1 MHDIRTSP
9 ETDPG
14 WIDVPLGRNSV
25 TFRTGDSGEIFVTP
39 TEPLAPYPDRLTDR
53 LLHWARTA
61 PDRVFVAQRD
71 KGGAWRTI
79 TYAQALTHA
88 RSVATALLAR
98 GLSAERPVAILS
110 GNDLD
115 HAMLALGCLYAGIP
129 FSAISPSYAT
139 LSTDFAK
146 LRYIVGKL
154 TPGLVFASSPAG
166 FGRAVDAV
174 LPADAEVVWGSPD
187 SIGTAFS
194 DLLATPPDDSA
205 ERAHDTIG
213 PDTVAKFLYTSGST
227 GNPKGVITTQRMLC
241 SNQVMLRESLAF
253 MKDEPPVLIDW
264 LPWNHVFG
272 GSHNFG
278 LVLYNGGT
286 LYIDDGKPTPAGID
300 ETIRNLNEIAPT
312 IYFNVPKGF
321 EELVPHL
328 RADAALRG
336 RFFSRLR
343 LLFFAGAGISP
354 AVWKALE
361 DLAIETV
368 GARVPILTGLGA
380 TETAPFAMVCDL
392 EHAHAGRVGL
402 PVPGVELK
410 LVPIDGKLEARV
422 RAPSVTPG
430 YWREPALTAAAF
442 DADGY
447 YRLGDALR
455 LVDQADPSKGYLF
468 DGRVNEDFKLSSG
481 TWVSAGP
488 LRAAIVQQLAPLA
501 RDVIIAGLNRDDI
514 GILIFPDA
522 AAMSEFAP
530 GLDGAQLVADSRV
543 RDAFQRRLGEI
554 AAGATGSSNRVA
566 RAMLLAAPPDIDR
579 GELTDK
585 GTISQKAVLANR
597 AALVD
602 ELYEEPASPRV
613 LRTGRT

>member
-1 MHDIRTSP
+1 MLDIASP
-9 ETDPG
+9 SRKPG

-25 TFRTGDSGEIFVTP
+25 SFETAADGTVRVTP

-53 LLHWARTA
+53 LVHWARTA
-61 PDRVFVAQRD
+61 PDRVFIARREV
-71 KGGAWRTI
+71 GGAWREI
-79 TYAQALTHA
+79 TYAQALQQA
-88 RSVATALLAR
+88 RAIGTALLDR

-115 HAMLALGCLYAGIP
+115 HAMLALACLYTGIP
-129 FSAISPSYAT
+129 YSAISPSYST

-154 TPGLVFASSPAG
+154 TPGLVFALDPAIY
-166 FGRAVDAV
+166 GRAVDAV
-174 LPADAEVVWGSPD
+174 APPDAERVWATLPD
-187 SIGTAFS
+187 GQAGTLLS
-194 DLLATPPDDSA
+194 DLAATTPTPSVDA
-205 ERAHDTIG
+205 AHAAVG
-213 PDTVAKFLYTSGST
+213 PDTVAKLLYTSGST

-253 MKDEPPVLIDW
+253 MKDEPPVLVDW

-272 GSHNFG
+272 GSHNVG

-286 LYIDDGKPTPAGID
+286 LYIDDGKPTPAGLA

-328 RADAALRG
+328 RAERALRE

-354 AVWKALE
+354 VVWQALE
-361 DLAIETV
+361 DLAVETI

-392 EHAHAGRVGL
+392 EHAGAGRIGL

-410 LVPIDGKLEARV
+410 LVPVDGKLEARV

-430 YWREPALTAAAF
+430 YWREPELTAAAF
-442 DADGY
+442 DDEGY
-447 YRLGDALR
+447 YRLGDAIR
-455 LVDQADPSKGYLF
+455 LLDETDPSKGYVF
-468 DGRVNEDFKLSSG
+468 DGRINEDFKLSSG

-488 LRAAIVQQLAPLA
+488 LRASLVAHLAPLA
-501 RDVIIAGLNRDDI
+501 RDVIVTGLNRDDI
-514 GILIFPDA
+514 GILIFPDMA
-522 AAMSEFAP
+522 AV
-530 GLDGAQLVADSRV
+530 AQLAPDRAGTTLLDDQRV
-543 RDAFQRRLGEI
+543 RHAFEDRLR
-554 AAGATGSSNRVA
+554 ALATKATGSSNRVA
-566 RAMLLAAPPDIDR
+566 RAMLLADPPDIDR

-597 AALVD
+597 ADLVE
-602 ELYEEPASPRV
+602 ELYAQPASPRV
-613 LRTGRT
+613 LRIS

>member
-1 MHDIRTSP
+1 MLDIASP
-9 ETDPG
+9 SRKSG

-25 TFRTGDSGEIFVTP
+25 SFESAPDGTIRVTP

-53 LLHWARTA
+53 LVHWARTA
-61 PDRVFVAQRD
+61 PDRVFIARREA
-71 KGGAWRTI
+71 GGAWREI
-79 TYAQALTHA
+79 TYAQALQQA
-88 RSVATALLAR
+88 RAIGTALLDR

-115 HAMLALGCLYAGIP
+115 HAMLALACLYTGIP
-129 FSAISPSYAT
+129 YSAISPSYST

-154 TPGLVFASSPAG
+154 TPGLVFASDPAIY
-166 FGRAVDAV
+166 GRAVDAV
-174 LPADAEVVWGSPD
+174 VPPDAERVWGSLPD
-187 SIGTAFS
+187 GQTGTLLS
-194 DLLATPPDDSA
+194 DLAATAPTPAVDA
-205 ERAHDTIG
+205 AHAAVG
-213 PDTVAKFLYTSGST
+213 PDTVAKLLYTSGST
-227 GNPKGVITTQRMLC
+227 GNPKDVITTQRMLC

-253 MKDEPPVLIDW
+253 MKDEPPVLVDW

-272 GSHNFG
+272 GSHNVG

-286 LYIDDGKPTPAGID
+286 LYIDDGKPTPAGLA
-300 ETIRNLNEIAPT
+300 ETIRNLHEIAPT

-328 RADAALRG
+328 RADRALRE

-354 AVWKALE
+354 VVWQALE
-361 DLAIETV
+361 DLAVETI

-392 EHAHAGRVGL
+392 EHAGAGRIGL
-402 PVPGVELK
+402 PVSGVELK
-410 LVPIDGKLEARV
+410 LVPVDGKMEARV

-430 YWREPALTAAAF
+430 YWREPELTAAAF
-442 DADGY
+442 DEEGY
-447 YRLGDALR
+447 YRLGDAIR
-455 LVDQADPSKGYLF
+455 LLDERDPSKGYVF
-468 DGRVNEDFKLSSG
+468 DGRINEDFKLSSG

-488 LRAAIVQQLAPLA
+488 LRASLVAHLAPLA
-501 RDVIIAGLNRDDI
+501 RDVIVTGLNRDDI
-514 GILIFPDA
+514 GILIFPDMA
-522 AAMSEFAP
+522 AV
-530 GLDGAQLVADSRV
+530 AQLAPDRSGAALLDDERV
-543 RDAFQRRLGEI
+543 RHAFEERLDAL
-554 AAGATGSSNRVA
+554 AARATGSSNRVA
-566 RAMLLAAPPDIDR
+566 RAMLLADPPDIDR

-597 AALVD
+597 ADLVE
-602 ELYEEPASPRV
+602 ELYAQPASPRV
-613 LRTGRT
+613 LRIS